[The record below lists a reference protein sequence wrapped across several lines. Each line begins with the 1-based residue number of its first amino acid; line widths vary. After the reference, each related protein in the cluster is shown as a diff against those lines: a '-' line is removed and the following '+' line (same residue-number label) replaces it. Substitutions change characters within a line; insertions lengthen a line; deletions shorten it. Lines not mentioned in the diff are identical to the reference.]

1 MYTHAYMYTHVLLQ
15 HYAADFSL
23 LHKLKIFIY
32 MSDRPQGTDL
42 TLVFSLSSFSIFFPL
57 PSISVR
63 SFSSPKQTSVSSMF
77 SSSVRSFS
85 SLPCHATFPTH
96 DTVDKDTVEMD
107 IVAMDID
114 MDVADMDLVV
124 LGNTTG
130 PLVHYWVR
138 DAKCTWSSYEN
149 SYKFENTF
157 LKNGR
162 NDNWELNFIWQL
174 HFGSKYLHW
183 ASEASQGGHI

>member
-1 MYTHAYMYTHVLLQ
+1 MRP
-15 HYAADFSL
+15 FSC
-23 LHKLKIFIY
+23 
-32 MSDRPQGTDL
+32 
-42 TLVFSLSSFSIFFPL
+42 
-57 PSISVR
+57 
-63 SFSSPKQTSVSSMF
+63 PKQTSVSSMF

-149 SYKFENTF
+149 SYKFEK
-157 LKNGR
+157 KNR
-162 NDNWELNFIWQL
+162 ENLFAKRKKWQL
-174 HFGSKYLHW
+174 GIKFYLAIAFRQQIFALSVRSITNITRRAYIIWLYVNGNHCDQTILW
-183 ASEASQGGHI
+183 LLGRDGC